1 MIESYLDLNRKLTLI
16 VCCLLHFVG
25 YAITI

>member
-16 VCCLLHFVG
+16 VCYILWGMLLG
-25 YAITI
+25 PTI